1 MRDKIHPKY
10 GPVKIT
16 CACGH
21 VVDTFSTRGDYSVEV
36 CAACHP
42 VFTGEDS
49 GRMIDSEG
57 RVERFRRRYAQA
69 SDAK

>member
-10 GPVKIT
+10 GPCKIT

-21 VVDTFSTRGDYSVEV
+21 VVETWSTRGDYSVEV
-36 CAACHP
+36 CSACHP

-57 RVERFRRRYAQA
+57 RVERFRRRYGQA
-69 SDAK
+69 AEAK